1 MVMRCFRRSSSSF
14 NLYGLSLM
22 PRFFFDL
29 YYDRYVVLDPGGM
42 SLARRAGAK
51 LAAREMARHLAKA
64 RPELRN
70 GRSWIR
76 VRDIKRNEVHRVTIG
91 LDVQPD
97 VPVGR
102 AGVTLVAAE

>member
-1 MVMRCFRRSSSSF
+1 MV
-14 NLYGLSLM
+14 LTLM

-29 YYDRYVVLDPGGM
+29 YYDRYVVLDPGGI
-42 SLARRAGAK
+42 LFERRAGAK

-70 GRSWIR
+70 GRGWIR
-76 VRDIKRNEVHRVTIG
+76 VRDSRRNEVHRVTIG

-97 VPVGR
+97 PPAGR
-102 AGVTLVAAE
+102 TGVMLIAAE